1 LFSSVAVSGI
11 RIISTV
17 PFTRRTR
24 FILTA
29 AFALGM
35 GATLVPDWFSY
46 VFTYEGDNRAKAGF
60 FDAIVLVMETGFAV
74 AAFIALALN
83 LILPEEDHDEETE
96 SLAGDLA
103 DRDEV
108 ERQKSE
114 EFDTKGAEGESKGIR
129 GSDSIGEGSNS
140 KA

>member
-1 LFSSVAVSGI
+1 
-11 RIISTV
+11 
-17 PFTRRTR
+17 
-24 FILTA
+24 
-29 AFALGM
+29 M